1 MTRREQLREQYED
14 ALFAL
19 IMDEVSEIEGQ
30 KALEENEAQKNDP
43 DAAVPDITMKR
54 CRRVIDREFA
64 KRNARTAGRIS
75 IRVLNK
81 VAMVALLGAFLFT
94 GAFAASETFRVN
106 TLNLVLETFEDSTH
120 FRFEAENDL
129 RSDQSNEEL
138 KLTVGWVPDGFVL
151 EEQGSDNNMIWYTY
165 HGLGSDMLHIDLTNV
180 TPGYSTALDTEDALV
195 ENIQIDGYEVM
206 ITTKEGYIQA
216 AISLNSNTQLL
227 YILGYGEHFDQDT
240 ILKIVKNITY

>member
-30 KALEENEAQKNDP
+30 KALEENEALKNDP
-43 DAAVPDITMKR
+43 DAAVPDMTMKR

-94 GAFAASETFRVN
+94 GAFAASETFRVS
-106 TLNLVLETFEDSTH
+106 TLNLVLETFEDHTNIDFTSSPIPESTDSGH
-120 FRFEAENDL
+120 MSNLEIGWIPEGFELTSDEKWTHAQSLIYSDL
-129 RSDQSNEEL
+129 NGNTL
-138 KLTVGWVPDGFVL
+138 
-151 EEQGSDNNMIWYTY
+151 Y
-165 HGLGSDMLHIDLTNV
+165 IDLTFVGEN
-180 TPGYSTALDTEDALV
+180 GKMGIDTEDAAIEHTTIHGYDVMLV
-195 ENIQIDGYEVM
+195 TKDYLQAVMAMPDHQQILCVASEGTITMEEIIKVMENICF
-206 ITTKEGYIQA
+206 
-216 AISLNSNTQLL
+216 S
-227 YILGYGEHFDQDT
+227 
-240 ILKIVKNITY
+240 